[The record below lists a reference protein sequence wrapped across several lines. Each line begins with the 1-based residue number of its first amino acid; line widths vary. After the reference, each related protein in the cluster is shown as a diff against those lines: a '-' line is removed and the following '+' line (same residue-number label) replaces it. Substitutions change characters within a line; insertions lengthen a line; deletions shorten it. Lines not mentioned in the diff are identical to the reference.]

1 MSIETKNFIIECD
14 KEYDYGY
21 HFAYVLV
28 KYIIENYSYDEAR
41 EWVNNEL
48 NKNNSRENRNEYNR

>member
-28 KYIIENYSYDEAR
+28 KYIIEN
-41 EWVNNEL
+41 
-48 NKNNSRENRNEYNR
+48 NSRENRNEYNR